1 MRSNPNNLSY
11 SRGRPFATASFFE
24 VKKKMK
30 KLSLVNTKQGSASV
44 HRFSNGNT
52 LPLMQLPFGMVSFC
66 PQTDEHLRWYYHP
79 THRCLQGIRITHQP
93 SPWIGDHGAVCI
105 MPQKGRPVSD
115 PEDRWSGFR
124 PEDAVLQPHYMKMR
138 LLRYRCTLELTPTLR
153 GAAVR
158 LNFDDEQDNFLNA
171 AVCIETN
178 LSPHAIL
185 GACLGIEASMGRV
198 RLHKNGPRTIDI
210 DVLIYE
216 SYFSDSFEL
225 SLPHPRIKE
234 RAFVMVPML
243 DLFPSGRAPGL
254 YFLPYLREIGTDGV
268 VKTDLDILIP

>member
-1 MRSNPNNLSY
+1 LSTVVLGLGSNLGDKRKNLNM
-11 SRGRPFATASFFE
+11 AVHA
-24 VKKKMK
+24 
-30 KLSLVNTKQGSASV
+30 LSLLPDTKITA
-44 HRFSNGNT
+44 
-52 LPLMQLPFGMVSFC
+52 VSGIY
-66 PQTDEHLRWYYHP
+66 QT
-79 THRCLQGIRITHQP
+79 
-93 SPWIGDHGAVCI
+93 
-105 MPQKGRPVSD
+105 KPV
-115 PEDRWSGFR
+115 G
-124 PEDAVLQPHYMKMR
+124 Y
-138 LLRYRCTLELTPTLR
+138 
-153 GAAVR
+153 
-158 LNFDDEQDNFLNA
+158 DEQDDFLNA

-254 YFLPYLREIGTDGV
+254 YFLPYLREIGTNGV